1 MAPISF
7 NPLIFSG
14 LDITGGGAA
23 GAAEWREP
31 VANEAA
37 LPLSGNAN
45 GEARVTLD
53 TDKIYVWDAASSRWV
68 DTGITAAAF
77 GNAPNA
83 NGQTIGTDDSTA
95 NIRRR
100 TITLQPAD
108 ATNPG
113 GVSTTTQSFA
123 GAKTFLDQVKIDEA
137 SNQLVL
143 GTTNTT
149 TITAPNPAANRT
161 VTLPD
166 GGADSSIVITEGNQ
180 TINGTKTFSSTVIT
194 NGGIDVA
201 ATAGT
206 DTLTIGGTNA
216 DVINVGHSGTT
227 VNVIGTTFNQQV
239 TNVNVTD
246 KNITVNSGGP
256 AGSGATAGI
265 DVEENGSITGYVE
278 VSGDRNSWVLKAPN
292 TAGSATI
299 TPGASGITI
308 DESSSALLPL
318 NGTRSMTG
326 DLNMGG
332 NDIINAAS
340 IDSQATAGTD
350 VLSVGTVNADAVTI
364 GKAGGAIDLNAETDL
379 NNNKIINLANGTAS
393 GDAVNFGQ
401 LTTLNNYADQQIVY
415 VSKNG
420 SDLTGTGGQHR
431 PFLTIQAAINAITDN
446 TASKKYLIRIAPGT
460 YTETLTLKPWVNLQ
474 GVNKETVVVSI
485 PAATSITLSARGRVW
500 LEGISFTGSGSI
512 NIATAAL
519 TGSGTVVELRTCA
532 VGNTGAFTF
541 TGRGPGVDY
550 VQFRNT
556 DATRAVNI
564 SGASVTIYESVF
576 SVSCSLQT
584 GGTVT
589 NPYGELLE
597 ATIKASY
604 IYALTVISNVG
615 HLAFFQG
622 FSSTLGGTTTFN
634 GSGLTANIDAISW
647 PPYPET
653 FTLVNS
659 PVVEKITKIQATR
672 YNNATSGLAAT
683 DGQAAI
689 DELAANVV
697 AHDALVK
704 EPTGFPNLTDSST
717 SFNDGSRIFT
727 IQPTGV
733 SFDVYVKGKKFTK
746 TTAQTVTIP
755 ALAGNHY
762 IYFNDVGTLSS
773 TQTVSS
779 TLFTDNAIVSVIYW
793 NTDTNTHTY
802 FAEERHGLVMD
813 GATHTYLHTVFG
825 SRYLSG
831 LALQNFSVDGDGNSD
846 SHAQFTSDSGT
857 FRDED
862 LLISLAAQT
871 QIAILYRQGQLWRK
885 KTADSFPVIYSGTAG
900 YTGASGRLPYNQFTG
915 GTWQLTEVTNNK
927 FVLVHFFG
935 TNDKETPVVGVQGI
949 AEYNDVSSARTA
961 ANSEI
966 SSLSGLLFTE
976 FVPIGSVVFETANT
990 YANTPKARVRSVNG
1004 GNYVDFRGT
1013 QLYTPAG
1020 TATTHSLLSGLS
1032 NDDHL
1037 QYLPLTG
1044 SRAMTGDLTLEN
1056 ESGLKLGEATVN
1068 GSETVEIKAPASITS
1083 SFTYT
1088 LPNALPATN
1097 ELALTS
1103 NTSGTI
1109 SYLYVI
1115 PASQEDIKRTSFTAL
1130 DNQTL
1135 PLPITGLA
1143 FSNAVT
1149 RGFEV
1154 QITIVRG
1161 ATYAEYS
1168 LKGIQKGASWE
1179 MSQEYVGDNTGVS
1192 FSITAS
1198 GQIEYD
1204 TTATGS
1210 SAALLFRAQTV

>member
-1 MAPISF
+1 MAIQF

-14 LDITGGGAA
+14 LDLTGGGAA

-37 LPLSGNAN
+37 LPLVGNSN

-53 TDKIYVWDAASSRWV
+53 TDKIYVWDATSSRWV

-83 NGQTIGTDDSTA
+83 NGQTIGVDDSTA

-113 GVSTTTQSFA
+113 GVSTTTQSIA

-143 GTTNTT
+143 GTTTT
-149 TITAPNPAANRT
+149 TTLTAPNPAANRT

-166 GGADSSIVITEGNQ
+166 GGADSSIVITESNQ

-201 ATAGT
+201 ATVGT

-239 TNVNVTD
+239 TNVNVED

-292 TAGSATI
+292 TAGTATV
-299 TPGASGITI
+299 TPGATGIVI

-332 NDIINAAS
+332 NDINNATS
-340 IDSQATAGTD
+340 IDSPSTVGTD
-350 VLSVGTVNADAVTI
+350 LLSVGTVNADAVSI

-379 NNNKIINLANGTAS
+379 NSNKIINLANGTNPN
-393 GDAVNFGQ
+393 DAVNLSQ
-401 LTTLNNYADQQIVY
+401 LTTLQNYADQQIVY

-420 SDLTGTGGQHR
+420 SDLTGTGGQHK

-446 TASKKYLIRIAPGT
+446 TASKKYLVRIAPGT
-460 YTETLTLKPWVNLQ
+460 YTETLTLKPWVSLQ
-474 GVNKETVVVSI
+474 GYNKETVAISI
-485 PAATSITLSARGRVW
+485 PAATSISLSARGRVW

-512 NIATAAL
+512 SIATAAL
-519 TGSGTVVELRTCA
+519 TGSGTVLELRTCA
-532 VGNTGAFTF
+532 INNTGGFTF
-541 TGRGPGVDY
+541 TGRGPGQDY

-556 DATRAVNI
+556 DATRAINI
-564 SGASVTIYESVF
+564 SGAAVTIYDSTA

-584 GGTVT
+584 GGTSPNT
-589 NPYGELLE
+589 YGELLE
-597 ATIKASY
+597 VFIKSSY
-604 IYALTVISNVG
+604 IYGLTVVANSG
-615 HLAFFQG
+615 QTAFFQG
-622 FSSTLGGTTTFN
+622 FGSTFDGTTTFN
-634 GSGLTANIDAISW
+634 GAGLTAYLDAISW
-647 PPYPET
+647 PPYPNT
-653 FTLVNS
+653 FTLLNT
-659 PVVEKITKIQATR
+659 PTVEKITKIEATR

-683 DGQAAI
+683 NGQAAI

-704 EPTGFPNLTDSST
+704 EPTGFPNTTDSTT
-717 SFNDGSRIFT
+717 SFVDGTRTFT

-746 TTAQTVTIP
+746 TTAQNVTIP
-755 ALAGNHY
+755 AFAGNHY
-762 IYFNDVGTLSS
+762 IYFNDTGVLAS

-779 TLFTDNAIVSVIYW
+779 TLFTDNAMVSIIYW

-825 SRYLSG
+825 SRYLTG
-831 LALQNFSVDGDGNSD
+831 LALQNFSVNGDGNSD
-846 SHAQFTSDSGT
+846 AHAQFTSDSGT
-857 FRDED
+857 LRDED
-862 LLISLAAQT
+862 LLITLAAQT
-871 QIAILYRQGQLWRK
+871 QISILYRQGALWRR
-885 KTADSFPVIYSGTAG
+885 KTADAFPLIYSGTAG
-900 YTGASGRLPYNQFTG
+900 YTGPNGLIPYNQFIG
-915 GTWQLTEVTNNK
+915 GLWQLTEVANNS

-935 TNDKETPVVGVQGI
+935 TNDKNNPVIGIQGTST
-949 AEYNDVSSARTA
+949 YNNVTA
-961 ANSEI
+961 ARIAASTEI
-966 SSLSGLLFTE
+966 TSLSGLPFAE

-990 YANTPKARVRSVNG
+990 YANTPKAVVRSVNG

-1032 NDDHL
+1032 NDDHT
-1037 QYLPLTG
+1037 QYLLTSG
-1044 SRAMTGDLTLEN
+1044 ARAMTGDLTLEN
-1056 ESGLKLGEATVN
+1056 ESGLKLGENTSN
-1068 GSETVEIKAPASITS
+1068 GTDTIEIKAPAALSA

-1088 LPNALPATN
+1088 LPNALPGSN

-1103 NTSGTI
+1103 DTSGAI

-1115 PASQEDIKRTSFTAL
+1115 PAAAGDIKRTSFTAL

-1143 FSNAVT
+1143 FNNAVT
-1149 RGFEV
+1149 RGFET

-1161 ATYAEYS
+1161 STYAEYS
-1168 LKGIQKGASWE
+1168 LKGIQKGSSWE
-1179 MSQEYVGDNTGVS
+1179 MSQEYVGDTTGVS
-1192 FSITAS
+1192 FSITNS
-1198 GQIEYD
+1198 GQIEYT
-1204 TTATGS
+1204 TTATGN